1 MNEIQGVAYQYD
13 SMTDERID
21 ELIVTYTNGTIS
33 AVPIDELNKQ
43 YREVLKWVED
53 GGEIDE

>member
-1 MNEIQGVAYQYD
+1 MNEIQEVAYQYD

-33 AVPIDELNKQ
+33 AVPVDELNKQ
-43 YREVLKWVED
+43 YREVLKWIED
-53 GGEIDE
+53 GGDIDE